1 MGRSRPA
8 EEPVVVVCC
17 CDCAGTGNMHSS
29 RQNRRSTR
37 QQARSQT
44 ETLTAVHQADKMS
57 VHTVAAWNKLAA
69 GSCAHGGSSKFVACC
84 CTGCRQA
91 LNNAGIT
98 MHSHR
103 LGVGKPYE
111 GGHWMSQR
119 TGAFRNSI
127 ISNQSTLRSGLTG
140 QIKSNASLRRR
151 YVSQVCSCTELIFV
165 FLSSKIS
172 QITAPHAIF

>member
-1 MGRSRPA
+1 MLSAGASARGELPKAQENEMYGIRPG
-8 EEPVVVVCC
+8 VR
-17 CDCAGTGNMHSS
+17 GN
-29 RQNRRSTR
+29 RW
-37 QQARSQT
+37 
-44 ETLTAVHQADKMS
+44 E
-57 VHTVAAWNKLAA
+57 
-69 GSCAHGGSSKFVACC
+69 
-84 CTGCRQA
+84 A

-165 FLSSKIS
+165 FLSSKR
-172 QITAPHAIF
+172 TPHKMYDERPPKDSHFLNRYHRWQNSTTLCLLR